1 MTKSRTA
8 YPTDLNDT
16 EYARIAPLLEPASK
30 RGRPRQ
36 IPYRE
41 ILNAIFYVLKTGCGW
56 RELPHDFPNWKTV
69 YHYFRQFRL
78 YGL

>member
-16 EYARIAPLLEPASK
+16 EYAQIAPLLETTNK
-30 RGRPRQ
+30 RGRPRE
-36 IPYRE
+36 IPYQE

-56 RELPHDFPNWKTV
+56 RELPHDFPKWKTV

-78 YGL
+78 

>member
-16 EYARIAPLLEPASK
+16 EYAQIAPLVETMNK
-30 RGRPRQ
+30 RGRPRE

-41 ILNAIFYVLKTGCGW
+41 IPNAIFYVLKTGCGW
-56 RELPHDFPNWKTV
+56 RELPHDFPKWKTV
-69 YHYFRQFRL
+69 
-78 YGL
+78 